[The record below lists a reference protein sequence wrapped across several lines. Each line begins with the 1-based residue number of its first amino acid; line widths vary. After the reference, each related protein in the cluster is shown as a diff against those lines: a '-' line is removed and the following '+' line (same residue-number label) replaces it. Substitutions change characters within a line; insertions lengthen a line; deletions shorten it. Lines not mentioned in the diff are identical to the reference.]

1 MPLRSIIAA
10 PICLSV
16 VLEDLLASL
25 RADSADL
32 GVLDAKLGGVVE
44 HRMDVQ
50 SRSWWFLRELAETIY
65 KLLLQI
71 VGEIVLRAEEDNTA
85 ARDFTLVSSVST
97 RETRYILVMASSRR
111 SSSEFWAL
119 MRSSTTLSVGNSRPM
134 IGVTSS

>member
-50 SRSWWFLRELAETIY
+50 SRS
-65 KLLLQI
+65 
-71 VGEIVLRAEEDNTA
+71 
-85 ARDFTLVSSVST
+85 
-97 RETRYILVMASSRR
+97 
-111 SSSEFWAL
+111 
-119 MRSSTTLSVGNSRPM
+119 
-134 IGVTSS
+134 